1 MLEGNLSSS
10 QLAATGGVL
19 QLADWTVGMGVVGR
33 VELARRFVGR
43 VSVEG
48 QLGRWGRGPTLVK
61 RKRES
66 LCQYE
71 ADG

>member
-1 MLEGNLSSS
+1 
-10 QLAATGGVL
+10 
-19 QLADWTVGMGVVGR
+19 VVGR